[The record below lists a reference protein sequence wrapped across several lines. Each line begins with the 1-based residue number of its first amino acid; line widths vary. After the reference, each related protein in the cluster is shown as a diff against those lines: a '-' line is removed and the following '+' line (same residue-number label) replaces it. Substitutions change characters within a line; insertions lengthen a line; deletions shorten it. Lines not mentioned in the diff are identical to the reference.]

1 MNSWRQQIFI
11 LSLSSQM
18 AKITYMLLDDTVRCK
33 ELSDLVKRVD
43 NGPEEEGGGVGAII
57 YNVALIYI
65 SSH

>member
-33 ELSDLVKRVD
+33 ELSDLVKRVA
-43 NGPEEEGGGVGAII
+43 NRPEEEGGRSRCH
-57 YNVALIYI
+57 LK
-65 SSH
+65 